1 MIFGI
6 LTLITALAI
15 AGVAAWFSIVGLMLL
30 FSGMP
35 MSIAV
40 MAGTLEVGKLLT
52 ASWLYRYWNETSIM
66 LRTYLTAAVVILMVI
81 TSIGIFGYLSKA
93 AGDQASDTGD
103 AVAIVE
109 RVDAQIAREE
119 NKIVILEDRIQSI
132 GGSIDVSSSITQQEE
147 IRDGAWIRVQG
158 DIDYNQ
164 EQITTVREQL
174 TVDLSQQ
181 DSRLAELDK
190 AVNDLRSKGIEII
203 TLDEGGIFQ
212 GAETEKIDYV
222 AQANELRNSQTDE
235 RDEIR
240 DEKIRLRDQA
250 SKDIKVFQ
258 DAIDNYRAQ
267 AQDTIKGANDEIN
280 RLRGQSSSQADDN
293 LIKID
298 TFNSDIDAIYSNIV
312 ALKDEK
318 FDAEQK
324 VRTLDREVGPI
335 KYLAQLIYGNDGRDV
350 LDQAIRL
357 FILLLVFVFDP
368 LAVMLVIAA
377 NQTLLRY
384 GINLESSGPPLP
396 PKDPDPEPEESVE
409 EFKIDEATGREV
421 VEEISDEDYKP
432 LPSAV
437 DDAADVMSD
446 YNGRDKTFF
455 ESINE
460 PIVNIDN
467 QKTAD
472 IVNQIEKTEKLED
485 DLNKILGGKTKSQ
498 LLQMALDGGVEI
510 PAQFSKAEIV
520 ANVIANY
527 ETITK
532 KKNLKINELETELK
546 DSEYRYQKQ
555 LDELNDKYKRTLEN
569 LEDVKNSLDIKP
581 KEVIIEKEIIKEVI
595 KEVPVE
601 VEKVV
606 TIEKEVPVTKEV
618 VVTREVEVP
627 GPERIVEVPGPERIV
642 ERIVEVEVPGPERIV
657 EKIVEV
663 PVAPKPKP
671 KVPNSW
677 TFTPKTELPVDNK
690 ENPTDSKYYIKKPKS

>member
-1 MIFGI
+1 MCMLFGI

-66 LRTYLTAAVVILMVI
+66 LRAYLTTAVVILMVI

-147 IRDGAWIRVQG
+147 IRDGAWTRVQG

-190 AVNDLRSKGIEII
+190 AVNDLRNKGIEII

-280 RLRGQSSSQADDN
+280 RLRSQSSSQADDN

-298 TFNSDIDAIYSNIV
+298 TFNSEIDAIYSNIV

-335 KYLAQLIYGNDGRDV
+335 KYLAQLIYGNDERDV

-384 GINLESSGPPLP
+384 GINLESSGPPMP
-396 PKDPDPEPEESVE
+396 PKEPEPEPE
-409 EFKIDEATGREV
+409 
-421 VEEISDEDYKP
+421 VEEITDKDYELPRDPEGDPGSFFDK
-432 LPSAV
+432 PSAV
-437 DDAADVMSD
+437 DDAADVMSGYD
-446 YNGRDKTFF
+446 GRDKTFF

-460 PIVNIDN
+460 PIINIDN
-467 QKTAD
+467 QKTED
-472 IVNQIEKTEKLED
+472 IVKQIEKTEKLED
-485 DLNKILGGKTKSQ
+485 DLNKILGGKTKAQ
-498 LLQMALDGGVEI
+498 LMQMALDGGIEL
-510 PAQFSKAEIV
+510 PAQLSKAEMV
-520 ANVIANY
+520 ANVITNY
-527 ETITK
+527 DSITK
-532 KKNLKINELETELK
+532 KKI
-546 DSEYRYQKQ
+546 
-555 LDELNDKYKRTLEN
+555 
-569 LEDVKNSLDIKP
+569 
-581 KEVIIEKEIIKEVI
+581 
-595 KEVPVE
+595 
-601 VEKVV
+601 
-606 TIEKEVPVTKEV
+606 
-618 VVTREVEVP
+618 
-627 GPERIVEVPGPERIV
+627 
-642 ERIVEVEVPGPERIV
+642 
-657 EKIVEV
+657 
-663 PVAPKPKP
+663 
-671 KVPNSW
+671 
-677 TFTPKTELPVDNK
+677 
-690 ENPTDSKYYIKKPKS
+690 